1 MKKLL
6 LGYVVVVT
14 FTFGENNVTFSES
27 NTSCATNYTCGDR
40 ISDMQRMG
48 QAMQDMQSGF
58 FYNNFDIVKAGAED
72 MKKTIVGVK
81 PVKEE
86 LENTDVYE
94 RWLDNNT
101 AMKKRIQRRIV
112 QYSDDIIS
120 RFGDGD
126 VIQAVQVY
134 NKITL
139 ECMKCHTSLRKW

>member
-6 LGYVVVVT
+6 VGCVAVVT
-14 FTFGENNVTFSES
+14 FAFAESNIAFSES
-27 NTSCATNYTCGDR
+27 NITCAKNYTCGDR

-72 MKKTIVGVK
+72 LKKTIVEVS
-81 PVKEE
+81 PIKEE
-86 LENTDVYE
+86 VENTDVYE
-94 RWLDNNT
+94 IWLANNT

-112 QYSDDIIS
+112 QYSEDIIS

-126 VIQAVQVY
+126 VIQAIQVY

-139 ECMKCHTSLRKW
+139 ECMKCHVGLRKW